1 MDRGKRFV
9 AYAFSVGDVFIE
21 LADDL
26 TILQVDGPFAWL
38 GIDDPGRFAGR
49 SLASLLDR
57 RDFSLLR
64 AATTMVRKSGRVG
77 PLRVSLGAEPDSRR
91 PLGVFLSRLPGEA
104 GKLHIVGISALRLFG
119 SEAPVAPSLTDKES
133 FLERLPDLLSGAAG
147 GHLLISLVQ
156 IPADVDDDERAA
168 FLQRLAALTAQGP
181 PPADLGGGR
190 YAVIHHGEVG
200 PEETGALLA
209 ALAEDS
215 EIEIESTTLPPLR
228 DMGDK
233 DTARAFIYAIRKFS
247 ESDGGEEYDLE
258 TINRSCADQVKRT
271 RERIVGLRAMLEQ
284 DRFKLAFQPIV
295 GLGERDVRHWEALVR
310 FDIRGGSPFEMICFA
325 EDVGLIAE
333 FDHVILKKVLQALRR
348 TAKEGEAQSIAVNLS
363 ARSLVSPIFAGEL
376 EALLKRNRALAP
388 NLLIEVTE
396 SAQVPDLGLLAG
408 ALAMIRALGYRVCL
422 DDFGA
427 GLSGFQY
434 LRQLAVDIVKI
445 DGSYIRGAGS
455 SRESR
460 AFLHAMV
467 TLCRDLG
474 VVTIGEWVETEDQA
488 RLLEELGG
496 DCGQGFLFGHPA
508 FRLPRS
514 SSNFARAAQ

>member
-21 LADDL
+21 LDDDL
-26 TILQVDGPFAWL
+26 CILEVDGPLAWL
-38 GIDDPGRFAGR
+38 GIGDAGEVAGR
-49 SLASLLDR
+49 SLDCLLDR
-57 RDFSLLR
+57 RDASLLR
-64 AATTMVRKSGRVG
+64 AATAMLRKSGRVG
-77 PLRVSLGAEPDSRR
+77 PLRVSLGAVPESRR
-91 PLGVFLSRLPGEA
+91 PLGVFLSRLPGED
-104 GKLHIVGISALRLFG
+104 GKLHLVGISALRLYG
-119 SEAPVAPSLTDKES
+119 SETPALPQLTDKAS
-133 FLERLPDLLSGAAG
+133 FLDRLPELLSSAAG

-156 IPADVDDDERAA
+156 IPTDADAGERAA
-168 FLQRLAALTAQGP
+168 FLQRLAVLTAQGP

-215 EIEIESTTLPPLR
+215 EIEVESTTLPPLGASP
-228 DMGDK
+228 DT
-233 DTARAFIYAIRKFS
+233 DTARAFVYAIRKFS
-247 ESDGGEEYDLE
+247 DNETDFDLA
-258 TINRSCADQVKRT
+258 TINRSCAKHLKDT
-271 RERIVGLRAMLEQ
+271 RERIVHLRAMLEH

-295 GLGERDVRHWEALVR
+295 CLANREIRHWEALVR

-333 FDHVILKKVLQALRR
+333 FDIVILKKALQALRR
-348 TAKEGEAQSIAVNLS
+348 TAKAGDPQSIAVNLS
-363 ARSLVSPIFAGEL
+363 ARSLVSPAFAGEL
-376 EALLKRNRALAP
+376 ESLLVKNRALAP
-388 NLLIEVTE
+388 CLLIEVTE
-396 SAQVPDLGLLAG
+396 SAQVPDLGQLAG

-434 LRQLAVDIVKI
+434 LRQLEVDIVKI
-445 DGSYIRGAGS
+445 DGSYVRGADA

-467 TLCRDLG
+467 TLCHDLG
-474 VVTIGEWVETEDQA
+474 IVTIGEWVETEAQA
-488 RLLEELGG
+488 GLLQSLGVN
-496 DCGQGFLFGHPA
+496 CGQGFLFGHPA
-508 FRLPRS
+508 FRLPAGP
-514 SSNFARAAQ
+514 SNLARAAQ